1 MKTSRR
7 VISLFVLLLFLCV
20 PFFLATGKD
29 KKPKQLPKKDFFAF
43 AGTYTAKTQSKG
55 IYAFRYDASTG
66 KMTAL
71 GVVGET
77 PDPSF
82 IAIHPSGKF
91 LYAVNESGKTSFVTS
106 FALDAKSGKL
116 TQLNHVPSLGEDP
129 CYIALDRT
137 GKYLLV
143 ANYTSGTLAVFPIS
157 PDGKIGEKTA
167 LNQDSGTLG
176 PKKDRQD
183 GPHAHWIETSADN
196 RYALAADLGL
206 DQILIFQ
213 FDAAKG
219 AFEPHMPPSAS
230 LQAGS
235 GPRHAVFSPNGKFL
249 FVVSELSSTATSFS
263 YDAKTGDLKRV
274 NTVSTLPPE
283 FSGRNDVAE
292 VAVHPNGRYLYV
304 SNRGMDSIAL
314 FAIDPKKGTLSP
326 RGGVPTGGKEPRHFA
341 LDPAGNFMFVE
352 NQLSD
357 TIVIFH
363 VDATSGELTP
373 TGDTLSVPSPV
384 CLKFV
389 PAE

>member
-7 VISLFVLLLFLCV
+7 FFLFVLLLV
-20 PFFLATGKD
+20 PILFAESKD
-29 KKPKQLPKKDFFAF
+29 KKPKPQKKDFFAF
-43 AGTYTAKTQSKG
+43 AGTYTSKTQSKG
-55 IYAFRYDASTG
+55 IYAFRYDATSG

-71 GVVGET
+71 GLAAET

-82 IAIHPSGKF
+82 MAIHPSGKF
-91 LYAVNESGKTSFVTS
+91 LYAVNEGGKSSFVTS
-106 FALDAKSGKL
+106 FSLDAKTGKL
-116 TQLNHVPSLGEDP
+116 TQLNQVPSLGEDP
-129 CYIALDRT
+129 CYITFDQS
-137 GKYLLV
+137 GKYILV
-143 ANYTSGTLAVFPIS
+143 ANYTSGTLAVFAILA
-157 PDGKIGEKTA
+157 DGKIGEKTA

-176 PKKDRQD
+176 PKKERQE

-213 FDAAKG
+213 FDAGKG
-219 AFEPHMPPSAS
+219 TLGPHMPPSVA
-230 LQAGS
+230 LKAGS
-235 GPRHAVFSPNGKFL
+235 GPRHSVFSPNGKFL
-249 FVVSELSSTATSFS
+249 FVVNELSSTATSLS
-263 YDAKTGDLKRV
+263 YDPKTGDLKQV
-274 NTVSTLPPE
+274 NTVSTLPLE

-326 RGGVPTGGKEPRHFA
+326 RGRVPTGGKEPRHFA

-357 TIVIFH
+357 TIVVFH
-363 VDATSGELTP
+363 VDALSGELTP

-384 CLKFV
+384 CLKFIPV
-389 PAE
+389 E